1 MATLHLVNSS
11 SERRAA
17 LDNCLRATSP
27 GDTVLL
33 IGNGVFWAVAP
44 VFAGIAKRASE
55 TSWCALA
62 PDVKSRGISAL
73 LSPQV
78 QQIDD
83 GAFVDL
89 VASHR
94 PVVSWS

>member
-1 MATLHLVNSS
+1 MAALHIVNSS
-11 SERRAA
+11 SERRTA
-17 LDNCLRATSP
+17 LDNCLRAASR

-33 IGNGVFWAVAP
+33 IGNGVYWAVAP
-44 VFAGIAKRASE
+44 MFAGIAKRASH
-55 TSWCALA
+55 TVWCALA
-62 PDVKSRGISAL
+62 TDVKSRGIGTL
-73 LSPQV
+73 LSTQV

-89 VASHR
+89 VASHH